1 MDLGIHT
8 EECTSFMATMEENIV
23 DLVVTSPPYDD
34 LRDYKGFNFDCAA
47 VAKGLYRVV
56 KEGGVVVWVVGD
68 RINGGRSLTSFEHAF
83 AFRDAGFIVH
93 DAMIFK
99 KRNTPFMRRRA
110 YTNCY
115 EFMFVFSKGLP
126 VTFNPLRSPSVR
138 SGLAQVPYLK
148 GPDGINRKTERSL
161 NEHKVRTNI
170 WSYAVGKNG
179 TTSDMYAF
187 KHPAM
192 FPENLARDHIL
203 SWSDPGDLVFDPM
216 CGAGTTCKMAKATGR
231 RWLGVD
237 VSREYTSIAELRVK
251 ETEEGALSSLPSR
264 TDPFDEP
271 VVSEDLAASS
281 EDVGLEEPVSV
292 CCWCG
297 NEIPALRTQLTGGR
311 AITCSPECSDFNNR
325 RRQHELRAADC
336 TAPERRRTTRA

>member
-1 MDLGIHT
+1 MVSTKVATPSPQQSYLHLNPVIEKLSQGKHVFGVS
-8 EECTSFMATMEENIV
+8 TSDFSLQNA
-23 DLVVTSPPYDD
+23 
-34 LRDYKGFNFDCAA
+34 
-47 VAKGLYRVV
+47 
-56 KEGGVVVWVVGD
+56 
-68 RINGGRSLTSFEHAF
+68 RSLARDPDIDFVYLDMEH
-83 AFRDAGFIVH
+83 G
-93 DAMIFK
+93 AMRFDQL
-99 KRNTPFMRRRA
+99 
-110 YTNCY
+110 
-115 EFMFVFSKGLP
+115 E
-126 VTFNPLRSPSVR
+126 
-138 SGLAQVPYLK
+138 
-148 GPDGINRKTERSL
+148 
-161 NEHKVRTNI
+161 
-170 WSYAVGKNG
+170 SYAVGKNG